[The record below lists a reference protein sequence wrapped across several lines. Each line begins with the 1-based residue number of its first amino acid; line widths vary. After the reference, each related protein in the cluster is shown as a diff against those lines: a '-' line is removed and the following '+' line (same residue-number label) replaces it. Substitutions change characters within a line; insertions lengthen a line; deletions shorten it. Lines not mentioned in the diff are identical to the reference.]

1 MNQALVAVTMGD
13 PAGIGSEITVKLF
26 NDPKLH
32 LEHRAV
38 VIGDAALL
46 ERTARTLGLD
56 VLVQRISSVQEA
68 KFESRVLNV
77 LQVGELPGDL
87 PIGQL
92 SARAGRAAYDYVIK
106 AIELAKSNA
115 VQAICTAPINK
126 EAMRLAGISYPG
138 HTEILADFGGAQQFA
153 MMLVNPE
160 LRVILVSIHVPLLE
174 AIQTLSVSKELETI
188 RMAHQAMLGLGIAQP
203 RIAVA
208 GLNPH
213 AGEHGLFGSEDETII
228 APAIAQARALGIDAS
243 GPHAPDT
250 VFMRARRGEYDIVV
264 CQYHDQGLIPIK
276 YLGIDQGV
284 NVTVGLPFVRTSVDH
299 GTAFDIAGRG
309 MADASSLRVA
319 LDLARD
325 LCRTRSP

>member
-13 PAGIGSEITVKLF
+13 PAGIGPEITVKLF
-26 NDPKLH
+26 NDPKLY
-32 LEHRAV
+32 LEHRSV
-38 VIGDAALL
+38 VVGDTALL
-46 ERTARTLGLD
+46 ERTAQTLGLD
-56 VLVQRISSVQEA
+56 VRVQRVSSVEEA
-68 KFESRVLNV
+68 KFEPRVLNV
-77 LQVGELPGDL
+77 LQVGELPVDL

-126 EAMRLAGISYPG
+126 EAMRLAGIPYPG
-138 HTEILADFGGAQQFA
+138 HTEILADFGGAKQFA

-174 AIQTLSVSKELETI
+174 AIRTLSVSKELETI

-213 AGEHGLFGSEDETII
+213 AGEHGLFGTEDETII
-228 APAIAQARALGIDAS
+228 APAIAEARALDIDAS

-309 MADASSLRVA
+309 IADASSLRA
-319 LDLARD
+319 TLDLARD
-325 LCRTRSP
+325 LCQTRSS